1 MYKNF
6 RRNGQ
11 PVEKFAGIQKMISD
25 GSRMIEDA
33 KQKYLLKAGNTSA
46 SQEISAKK
54 YWSLIDTVINKAK
67 ISVIPPLLENG
78 LFVTDITQKAQLF
91 NDHFIRQCTTIENG
105 SKIPDH
111 TSINPAR
118 IDSVAIS
125 EEKILKIIR
134 SLNPNKARGWDK
146 ISVRM
151 IKLSDTALVAPLKMI
166 FKNYLRCVVFL
177 QLWKHANV
185 VPVHKKNEKNLN
197 GNYRPISLLPIF
209 GKILEKLIYDS
220 LYSHLVSSE
229 VLNSNESGFRPCDST
244 VNQLFSIT
252 HNI

>member
-1 MYKNF
+1 MNKTSYKNF
-6 RRNGQ
+6 VRNDQ
-11 PVEKFAGIQKMISD
+11 PVEQLEEIQKMISE

-33 KQKYLLKAGNTSA
+33 KQKYLLKVGNTLA
-46 SQEISAKK
+46 IQDTSAKK
-54 YWSLIDTVINKAK
+54 YWSLVNTVINKAK
-67 ISVIPPLLENG
+67 IPIIPPLLENG
-78 LFVTDITQKAQLF
+78 LFVTDSAQKAQLF

-105 SKIPDH
+105 SKIPDN
-111 TSINPAR
+111 TSINPTR
-118 IDSVAIS
+118 IDSVVIS

-134 SLNPNKARGWDK
+134 SLNPNKAHGWDE

-151 IKLSDTALVAPLKMI
+151 IKLSDTALVAPLKII
-166 FKNYLRCVVFL
+166 FENCLRCGVFP

-185 VPVHKKNEKNLN
+185 VLVHKKNEKYLK

-229 VLNSNESGFRPCDST
+229 VLNPNQSDFRPGDSM
-244 VNQLFSIT
+244 L
-252 HNI
+252 